1 MFKFIHTADIHID
14 SPLRGLERYEGA
26 PVEEIRSATRQAF
39 RNLVELA
46 IAETVDFV
54 LIAGD
59 VYDGDWKDYNT
70 GLFFVSQLA
79 RFSREGIRVV
89 IIRGNHDAASQI
101 TKSLRLPENVSQFST
116 KKAETK
122 RFDDIGVAIHGQSYP
137 KRDVTDDLS
146 SKYPPASKDHFNIG
160 LLHTALDGREGHD
173 LYAPCR
179 IEGLV
184 AKGYDYWALGHVH
197 KREIVSESP
206 FIIFPGNLQGRH
218 VKEFGPKGPVLVKV
232 EGGEVTALEYPE
244 LDVVRWV
251 QCDVDIRDAASGF
264 DMVDLVR
271 ETVGK
276 EGLNAEGRTLAA
288 RVRVAG
294 SSRAHKDISSD
305 PEQWS
310 NQIRAAVADLG
321 VNIWVEKIIFS
332 TKSTLDIE
340 KLLIQDDPISNLLR
354 NLRDL
359 RQKPDELALLLKEFD
374 DLKIKLPP
382 EYRQADDVLNL
393 GDPSAII
400 PLLDD
405 TEQILIPIILE
416 TGQD

>member
-39 RNLVELA
+39 RNLVDLA
-46 IAETVDFV
+46 IAETASFV

-59 VYDGDWKDYNT
+59 IYDSDWKDYNT

-79 RFSREGIRVV
+79 RLSREGIRVV

-101 TKSLRLPENVSQFST
+101 TKSLRLPENVFELST

-146 SKYPPASKDHFNIG
+146 SRYPPALKDHFNIG
-160 LLHTALDGREGHD
+160 ILHTALDGREGHD

-179 IEGLV
+179 TEGLV

-197 KREIVSESP
+197 KREVVSESP
-206 FIIFPGNLQGRH
+206 LIIFPGNLQGRH
-218 VKEFGPKGPVLVKV
+218 AKEFGPKGPVLVRV
-232 EGGEVTALEYPE
+232 EGGEVTTVEYPE
-244 LDVVRWV
+244 LDIVRWV
-251 QCDVDIRDAASGF
+251 QCDVDIRDAASGY

-271 ETVGK
+271 DAIGK

-288 RVRVAG
+288 RLRVTG
-294 SSRAHKDISSD
+294 NSRAHKDISSD

-321 VNIWVEKIIFS
+321 INIWVEKIIFS

-359 RQKPDELALLLKEFD
+359 RQKPDELTQLLKEFD

-382 EYRQADDVLNL
+382 EYRQADDTLNL

-405 TEQILIPIILE
+405 IEQILIPIILE